1 MSSKKSVAQII
12 VDVLAQAGV
21 KHCYGIVGDTLNQ
34 ITSAIKKSDDIEW
47 VHVRHEEVGAFAAGA
62 EAYLTDQITACA
74 GSCGPGSLH
83 FINGI
88 YEAQRNKVPLI
99 LLASQL
105 VTSQQGTDFPQ
116 EVDFEAVYKNCS
128 VFCQQITDPTQARRI
143 TTAAV
148 QTAINQRGV
157 AVLVIPYNISLTKVE
172 DNRGHKIYHPKP
184 IIRPSD
190 DELAKISEI
199 LNKNSRV
206 TIFAGHGVS
215 DAHDELVALANKLK
229 SPIVHTSRAKDFV
242 EYDNPYNVGM
252 TGMFGMES
260 GTTAIKECDV
270 LLMLGVDFAWSQ
282 FYPDNAIIIQVDID
296 ATHLGHRHSVE
307 VGVVGASKPTL
318 ADLLPLIDEKT
329 DTTFLDKCR
338 ELHTKA
344 IDKLNKKAIPSKTV
358 IHPQYLTELID
369 KYANDDAVLCADVG
383 SAMVWACRHFSTN
396 GKRRTVIS
404 LKHGTMANAM
414 PQALG
419 VKKAFPHRQVITL
432 SGDGGISMLL
442 GDLLT
447 TIQENLPIK
456 VIVLNNSS
464 LNFVE
469 LEQKSE
475 GLVDHYTDL
484 KNPDFAKVADAMGL
498 YSIRVDNSD
507 LLEAAV
513 QSFLAHPGPALLD
526 VKTSEYEL
534 VMPPEIHSSQVMGM
548 ALYSVK
554 ASLHGKMK
562 DVVNLLI
569 DNFVKK

>member
-12 VDVLAQAGV
+12 VDVLSEAGV
-21 KHCYGIVGDTLNQ
+21 KHCYGIVGDTLNH
-34 ITSAIKKSDDIEW
+34 ITSSIKKSNIEW

-88 YEAQRNKVPLI
+88 YEAHRNKVPVV

-116 EVDFEAVYKNCS
+116 EVDFESIYKNCS
-128 VFCQQITDPTQARRI
+128 VFCQQINDPTQARQI

-148 QTAINQRGV
+148 QAAINQRGV
-157 AVLVIPYNISLTKVE
+157 AVLVVPYNISLIKVE
-172 DNRGHKIYHPKP
+172 DNSGHKIYHPKP
-184 IIRPSD
+184 IIRPSNE
-190 DELAKISEI
+190 ELNQIAEI
-199 LNKNSRV
+199 LNNNHKIA
-206 TIFAGHGVS
+206 IFAGQGVCE
-215 DAHDELVALANKLK
+215 AHDELIAFAEKLK
-229 SPIVHTSRAKDFV
+229 SPIVHTSRGKDFV
-242 EYDNPYNVGM
+242 EYDNLYNVGM

-270 LLMLGVDFAWSQ
+270 LIMLGADFAWSQ
-282 FYPDNAIIIQVDID
+282 FYPDKAIIIQVDID
-296 ATHLGHRHSVE
+296 ATHLGRRHPVS
-307 VGVVGASKPTL
+307 VGVVGSSKPTL
-318 ADLLPLIDEKT
+318 AALIPLVDEKQ
-329 DTTFLDKCR
+329 DSKFLEKCR
-338 ELHTKA
+338 QLYIKA
-344 IDKLNKKAIPSKTV
+344 MDKLNKKAVPSQTM
-358 IHPQYLTELID
+358 IHPQYLTELVD
-369 KYANDDAVLCADVG
+369 KYATQDAVLCADVG
-383 SAMVWACRHFSTN
+383 SAMVWACRHFNTN

-419 VKKAFPHRQVITL
+419 VQKAFPNRQVITL

-456 VIVLNNSS
+456 IIVLNNSS

-484 KNPDFAKVADAMGL
+484 QNPNFAKVAESMGL
-498 YSIRVDNSD
+498 FAIRVDNSD
-507 LLEAAV
+507 SLDEAM
-513 QSFLAHPGPALLD
+513 QSFLSHQGPALLD
-526 VKTSEYEL
+526 VKTSSNEL
-534 VMPPEIHSSQVMGM
+534 VMPPEIQASQVMGM

-554 ASLHGKMK
+554 ASLQGKMG
-562 DVVNLLI
+562 DVVNLLV
-569 DNFVKK
+569 DNFIKK

>member
-12 VDVLAQAGV
+12 VDVLSEAGV
-21 KHCYGIVGDTLNQ
+21 KHCYGIVGDTLNH
-34 ITSAIKKSDDIEW
+34 ITSSIKKSNIEW

-88 YEAQRNKVPLI
+88 YEAHRNKVPVV

-116 EVDFEAVYKNCS
+116 EVDFESIYKNCS
-128 VFCQQITDPTQARRI
+128 VFCQQINDPTQVRQI

-148 QTAINQRGV
+148 QAAINQRGV
-157 AVLVIPYNISLTKVE
+157 AVLVVPYNISLIKVE
-172 DNRGHKIYHPKP
+172 DNSGHKIYHPKP
-184 IIRPSD
+184 IIRPSNE
-190 DELAKISEI
+190 ELNQIAEI
-199 LNKNSRV
+199 LNNNHKIA
-206 TIFAGHGVS
+206 IFAGQGVCE
-215 DAHDELVALANKLK
+215 AHDELIAFAEKLK
-229 SPIVHTSRAKDFV
+229 SPIVHTSRGKDFV

-270 LLMLGVDFAWSQ
+270 LIMLGADFAWSQ
-282 FYPDNAIIIQVDID
+282 FYPDKAIIIQVDID
-296 ATHLGHRHSVE
+296 ATHLGRRHPMS
-307 VGVVGASKPTL
+307 VGVVGSSKPTL
-318 ADLLPLIDEKT
+318 AALIPLVDEKQ
-329 DTTFLDKCR
+329 DSKFLEKCR
-338 ELHTKA
+338 QLYIKA
-344 IDKLNKKAIPSKTV
+344 MDKLNKKAVPSQTM
-358 IHPQYLTELID
+358 IHPQYLTELVD
-369 KYANDDAVLCADVG
+369 KYATQDAVLCADVG
-383 SAMVWACRHFSTN
+383 SAMVWACRHFNTN

-419 VKKAFPHRQVITL
+419 VQKAFPNRQVITL

-456 VIVLNNSS
+456 IIVLNNSS

-484 KNPDFAKVADAMGL
+484 QNPNFAKVADSMGL
-498 YSIRVDNSD
+498 FAIRVDNSD
-507 LLEAAV
+507 SLDEAM
-513 QSFLAHPGPALLD
+513 QSFLSHQGPALLD
-526 VKTSEYEL
+526 VKTSSNEL
-534 VMPPEIHSSQVMGM
+534 VMPPEIQASQVMGM

-554 ASLHGKMK
+554 ASLQGKMG
-562 DVVNLLI
+562 DVVNLLV
-569 DNFVKK
+569 DNFIKK

>member
-1 MSSKKSVAQII
+1 MSSKKTVAQVI
-12 VDVLAQAGV
+12 VDVLSEAGV
-21 KHCYGIVGDTLNQ
+21 KHCYGIVGDTLNY
-34 ITSAIKKSDDIEW
+34 ITSSIKKSNIEW

-88 YEAQRNKVPLI
+88 YEAHRNKVPVI

-116 EVDFEAVYKNCS
+116 EVDFQSIYKNCS
-128 VFCQQITDPTQARRI
+128 VFCQEINDPTQARQI
-143 TTAAV
+143 TTAAI
-148 QTAINQRGV
+148 QAAINQRGV
-157 AVLVIPYNISLTKVE
+157 AVLVIPYNISLVKVE
-172 DNRGHKIYHPKP
+172 DNSGHKIYHPKP
-184 IIRPSD
+184 VILPSN
-190 DELAKISEI
+190 DELNQIAEI
-199 LNKNSRV
+199 LNKNHKV
-206 TIFAGHGVS
+206 AIFAGQGACE
-215 DAHDELVALANKLK
+215 AHDELVSFAKKLK
-229 SPIVHTSRAKDFV
+229 APIVHTSRGKDFI
-242 EYDNPYNVGM
+242 EYNNPYNVGM
-252 TGMFGMES
+252 TGMFGVES

-270 LLMLGVDFAWSQ
+270 LFMLGADFAWSQ
-282 FYPDNAIIIQVDID
+282 FYPDKATIIQVDID
-296 ATHLGHRHSVE
+296 ATHLGRRHPVS
-307 VGVVGASKPTL
+307 VGVVGSSQPTL
-318 ADLLPLIDEKT
+318 AALIPLIDEKQ
-329 DTTFLDKCR
+329 DTAFLDQCR
-338 ELHTKA
+338 ELYAKA
-344 IDKLNKKAIPSKTV
+344 MNKLNKKAIPSQST
-358 IHPQYLTELID
+358 IHPQYLTELVD
-369 KYANDDAVLCADVG
+369 KYATEDAVLCADVG
-383 SAMVWACRHFSTN
+383 SAMVWACRHFNTN

-419 VKKAFPHRQVITL
+419 VQKAFPNRQVITL

-484 KNPDFAKVADAMGL
+484 QNPNFAKVAESMGL
-498 YSIRVDNSD
+498 FSIRVDSSD
-507 LLEAAV
+507 LLEAAM
-513 QSFLAHPGPALLD
+513 QSFLSHSGPALLD
-526 VKTSEYEL
+526 VKTSSNEL
-534 VMPPEIHSSQVMGM
+534 VMPPEIQASQVMGM

-554 ASLHGKMK
+554 ASLHGKMG
-562 DVVNLLI
+562 DVVNLLV
-569 DNFVKK
+569 DNFIKK

>member
-12 VDVLAQAGV
+12 VDVLSEAGV
-21 KHCYGIVGDTLNQ
+21 KHCYGIVGDTLNH
-34 ITSAIKKSDDIEW
+34 ITSSIKKSNIEW

-88 YEAQRNKVPLI
+88 YEAHRNKVPVI

-105 VTSQQGTDFPQ
+105 VTAQQGTDFPQ
-116 EVDFEAVYKNCS
+116 EVDFESIYKNCS
-128 VFCQQITDPTQARRI
+128 VFCQQINDPTQARQI

-148 QTAINQRGV
+148 QAAINQRGV
-157 AVLVIPYNISLTKVE
+157 AVLVIPYNISLIKVE
-172 DNRGHKIYHPKP
+172 DNSGHKIYHPKP
-184 IIRPSD
+184 IIRPSNE
-190 DELAKISEI
+190 ELNQIAEI
-199 LNKNSRV
+199 LNNNHKIA
-206 TIFAGHGVS
+206 IFAGQGVCE
-215 DAHDELVALANKLK
+215 AHDELIAFAEKLK
-229 SPIVHTSRAKDFV
+229 SPIVHTSRGKDFV

-270 LLMLGVDFAWSQ
+270 LIMLGADFAWSQ
-282 FYPDNAIIIQVDID
+282 FYPDKAIIIQVDID
-296 ATHLGHRHSVE
+296 ATHLGRRHPVS
-307 VGVVGASKPTL
+307 VGVVGSSKPTL
-318 ADLLPLIDEKT
+318 AALIPLVDKKQ
-329 DTTFLDKCR
+329 DSKFLEKCR
-338 ELHTKA
+338 QLYIKA
-344 IDKLNKKAIPSKTV
+344 MDKLNKKAVPSQTM
-358 IHPQYLTELID
+358 IHPQYLTELVD
-369 KYANDDAVLCADVG
+369 KYATQDAVLCADVG
-383 SAMVWACRHFSTN
+383 SAMVWACRHFNTN

-419 VKKAFPHRQVITL
+419 VQKAFPNRQVITL

-456 VIVLNNSS
+456 IIVLNNSS

-484 KNPDFAKVADAMGL
+484 QNPNFAKVAESMGL
-498 YSIRVDNSD
+498 FAIRVDNSD
-507 LLEAAV
+507 SLDEAM
-513 QSFLAHPGPALLD
+513 QSFLSHQGPALLD
-526 VKTSEYEL
+526 VKTSSNEL
-534 VMPPEIHSSQVMGM
+534 VMPPEIQASQVMGM

-554 ASLHGKMK
+554 ASLQGKMG
-562 DVVNLLI
+562 DVVNLLV
-569 DNFVKK
+569 DNFIKK

>member
-12 VDVLAQAGV
+12 VDVLSEAGV
-21 KHCYGIVGDTLNQ
+21 KHCYGIVGDTLNH
-34 ITSAIKKSDDIEW
+34 ITSSIKKSNIEW

-88 YEAQRNKVPLI
+88 YEAHRNKVPVV

-116 EVDFEAVYKNCS
+116 EVDFESIYKNCS
-128 VFCQQITDPTQARRI
+128 VFCQQINDPTQVRQI

-148 QTAINQRGV
+148 QAAINQRGV
-157 AVLVIPYNISLTKVE
+157 AVLVVPYNISLIKVE
-172 DNRGHKIYHPKP
+172 DNSGHKIYHPKP
-184 IIRPSD
+184 IIRPSNE
-190 DELAKISEI
+190 ELNQIAEI
-199 LNKNSRV
+199 LNNNHKIA
-206 TIFAGHGVS
+206 IFAGQGVCE
-215 DAHDELVALANKLK
+215 AHDELIAFAEKLK
-229 SPIVHTSRAKDFV
+229 SPIVHTSRGKDFV

-270 LLMLGVDFAWSQ
+270 LIMLGADFAWSQ
-282 FYPDNAIIIQVDID
+282 FYPDKAIIIQVDID
-296 ATHLGHRHSVE
+296 ATHLGRRHPVS
-307 VGVVGASKPTL
+307 VGVVGSSKPTL
-318 ADLLPLIDEKT
+318 AALIPLVDEKQ
-329 DTTFLDKCR
+329 DSKFLEKCR
-338 ELHTKA
+338 QLYIKA
-344 IDKLNKKAIPSKTV
+344 MDKLNKKAVPSQTM
-358 IHPQYLTELID
+358 IHPQYLTELVD
-369 KYANDDAVLCADVG
+369 KYATQDAVLCADVG
-383 SAMVWACRHFSTN
+383 SAMVWACRHFNTN

-419 VKKAFPHRQVITL
+419 VQKAFPNRQVITL

-456 VIVLNNSS
+456 IIVLNNSS

-484 KNPDFAKVADAMGL
+484 QNPNFAKVADSMGL
-498 YSIRVDNSD
+498 FAIRVDNSD
-507 LLEAAV
+507 SLDEAM
-513 QSFLAHPGPALLD
+513 QSFLSHQGPALLD
-526 VKTSEYEL
+526 VKTSSNEL
-534 VMPPEIHSSQVMGM
+534 VMPPEIQASQVMGM

-554 ASLHGKMK
+554 ASLQGKMG
-562 DVVNLLI
+562 DVVNLLV
-569 DNFVKK
+569 DNFIKK